1 MKRQRKEKDDSG
13 FLPLSSPEGR
23 PLVVSSLLFSV
34 PSYGS
39 LSFLGTFLLVSPL
52 LSFLQE
58 TQWAERVFIWRR
70 RGMLCLVLSSC
81 TFPLPLGLYDRKG
94 AGRQETRHNP
104 PPEKDKRQHLKED
117 LEKMLAVLSFQRRW
131 EMKERKT
138 ANDIFSRSLSIFS
151 LNAFRLV
158 RRRIP
163 GGCLSYPQ
171 PKAASGYILP
181 TYQSLVS
188 AFRRP
193 GGRMER
199 SWPGSLGGVNV
210 FYGTSSP
217 NHSCIKRPRE
227 WL

>member
-94 AGRQETRHNP
+94 AGRQETRRSFLP
-104 PPEKDKRQHLKED
+104 PRRQTKTRL
-117 LEKMLAVLSFQRRW
+117 LYEKMLRPVLFLSQTLLSW
-131 EMKERKT
+131 
-138 ANDIFSRSLSIFS
+138 SLDGS
-151 LNAFRLV
+151 V
-158 RRRIP
+158 WDWKV
-163 GGCLSYPQ
+163 C
-171 PKAASGYILP
+171 
-181 TYQSLVS
+181 
-188 AFRRP
+188 
-193 GGRMER
+193 ER
-199 SWPGSLGGVNV
+199 SEGKGSDQWLAIS
-210 FYGTSSP
+210 FSP
-217 NHSCIKRPRE
+217 MIA
-227 WL
+227 